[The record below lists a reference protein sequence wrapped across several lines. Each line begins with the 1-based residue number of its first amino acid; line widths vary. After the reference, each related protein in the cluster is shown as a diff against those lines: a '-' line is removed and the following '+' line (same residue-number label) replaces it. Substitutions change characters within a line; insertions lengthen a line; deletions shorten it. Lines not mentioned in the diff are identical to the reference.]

1 MFIELTG
8 IYNTKIMINIRNIIS
23 IAHGENSEYT
33 SILLANG
40 GMVKAKETYEEIKNI
55 LKKVEF

>member
-8 IYNTKIMINIRNIIS
+8 IYNTKIMFNIRNITS
-23 IAHGENSEYT
+23 ITHGENSEYT

-40 GMVKAKETYEEIKNI
+40 GMTKVKETYEEVKNI